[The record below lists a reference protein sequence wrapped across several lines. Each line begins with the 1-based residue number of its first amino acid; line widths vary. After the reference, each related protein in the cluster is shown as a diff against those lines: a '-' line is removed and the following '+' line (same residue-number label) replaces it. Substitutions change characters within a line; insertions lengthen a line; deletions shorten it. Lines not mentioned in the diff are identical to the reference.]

1 MRSRVIALVAV
12 LATVLALTVGSA
24 AHADPVTELFGTCV
38 GTTNFNAEITCTF
51 AGDGLTSSDYYVN
64 VSLLSPSGG
73 LDNLPANARVTNK
86 TTTSFRTRWF
96 GHQLTI
102 EPNGNV
108 HVAVYRN
115 GPIRF
120 AYHARVFG
128 T

>member
-12 LATVLALTVGSA
+12 LAAVLALTVGTA
-24 AHADPVTELFGTCV
+24 AHADPVTELFGTCS

-51 AGDGLTSSDYYVN
+51 AGDGLTSSNYYVN
-64 VSLLSPSGG
+64 MSLLSPSGG
-73 LDNLPANARVTNK
+73 LDNLPANGRVTNK
-86 TTTSFRTRWF
+86 TTTTFRTRWF

-108 HVAVYRN
+108 HVAIYRN
-115 GPIRF
+115 GSIRF
-120 AYHARVFG
+120 DYHARVFG